1 MTCIFIYDALSYLST
16 DACRRNLIS
25 TNFLSYRFVTNHK
38 KRFNNLVMLSKM
50 KLDILQKD
58 AIKFHFTDAGL
69 YSMACICIHVDPE
82 FQESK

>member
-1 MTCIFIYDALSYLST
+1 
-16 DACRRNLIS
+16 
-25 TNFLSYRFVTNHK
+25 
-38 KRFNNLVMLSKM
+38 MLSKM